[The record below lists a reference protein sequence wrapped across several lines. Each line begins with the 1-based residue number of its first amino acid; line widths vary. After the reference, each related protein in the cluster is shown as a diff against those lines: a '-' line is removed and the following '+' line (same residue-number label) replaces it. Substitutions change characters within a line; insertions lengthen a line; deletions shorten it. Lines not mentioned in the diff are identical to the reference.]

1 MPVDD
6 HGGEKPAQPPPPEKE
21 KEIKAA
27 LRSETDEPLPPAA
40 EAAAERDADR
50 PEPKT
55 PQGRRRRWLSRR
67 NALFATL
74 GVAALFVLPALA
86 VLIAYR
92 LGYID
97 RYIANQIKGTL
108 SEYGIRAEIKFFETK
123 FGPRTVELREIEL

>member
-1 MPVDD
+1 MSADD
-6 HGGEKPAQPPPPEKE
+6 RDGKSSTPSPQEKE
-21 KEIKAA
+21 SKVKAE
-27 LRSETDEPLPPAA
+27 LQSETDKPLSPAA

-55 PQGRRRRWLSRR
+55 PQGRRRRWLTRR

-74 GVAALFVLPALA
+74 GVAALFVLLVLA

-123 FGPRTVELREIEL
+123 